1 MITYAHDVAP
11 HLARA
16 LELRALRNSRWLAL
30 HEHDG
35 RAKVWHFALVGLILF
50 WGLVAYG
57 ISSLAP

>member
-11 HLARA
+11 HLARGQ
-16 LELRALRNSRWLAL
+16 EFRALRNSRWRAL

-35 RAKVWHFALVGLILF
+35 RAQVWYIALVGLILF

-57 ISSLAP
+57 ISSAS